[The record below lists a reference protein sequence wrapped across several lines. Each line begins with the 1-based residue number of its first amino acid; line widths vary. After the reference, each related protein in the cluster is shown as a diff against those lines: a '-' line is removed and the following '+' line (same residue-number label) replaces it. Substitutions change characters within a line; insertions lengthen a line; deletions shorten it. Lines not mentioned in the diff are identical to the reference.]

1 VIFPTTSPG
10 ALEAAAVS
18 LAVSGADPAAAS
30 FATPAA
36 ARTEP
41 AAAEAINVRRETV
54 TTVPSDPSGEGG
66 VNVYDNAHF
75 SVAGSLKTS
84 FNLPLQHN

>member
-1 VIFPTTSPG
+1 MSSLPLG
-10 ALEAAAVS
+10 EQAAVVGDAQVEVRRAG

-54 TTVPSDPSGEGG
+54 TTVPSDPSGKAELMFMTMHTL
-66 VNVYDNAHF
+66 A
-75 SVAGSLKTS
+75 
-84 FNLPLQHN
+84 LQDH